1 MDIKRKGEKTGDCSV
16 FYERN
21 KKAFNFDEDDAI
33 RLYASKKY
41 DGTSLSSL
49 SDRKTFLVFFILFR
63 EWPFLDKV
71 KLHTGHNKEWKSKR
85 KRRTFWGEKEKRVL
99 PIAKYFVFIRF
110 WLHEADDTQKK
121 KWLSLYENDE
131 DYNFIRLYFAIL
143 QSLSSKLNEYIT
155 KYIKF
160 DYMVYSD
167 KLLANSLFR

>member
-1 MDIKRKGEKTGDCSV
+1 MSIIVKCFRLITIYNHLSKKPFIRSYAVKSIYIQRKGEKTGDCTV

-49 SDRKTFLVFFILFR
+49 SHRKTFIVFFILFR

-85 KRRTFWGEKEKRVL
+85 KRRSFWGEKRVL
-99 PIAKYFVFIRF
+99 PIAKYFVFISF
-110 WLHEADDTQKK
+110 WLHEADDKK
-121 KWLSLYENDE
+121 ANGKVYLMMKLTILLD
-131 DYNFIRLYFAIL
+131 FIL
-143 QSLSSKLNEYIT
+143 QY
-155 KYIKF
+155 
-160 DYMVYSD
+160 
-167 KLLANSLFR
+167 

>member
-1 MDIKRKGEKTGDCSV
+1 MCLFSPYFKMSIIVKCFRLITIYNHLSKKPFIRSYAEKVYIKRKGEKTRDCSV

-49 SDRKTFLVFFILFR
+49 SHRKTFIVFFILFR

-85 KRRTFWGEKEKRVL
+85 KRRSFWGEKKSITNCQVFCVHFFL
-99 PIAKYFVFIRF
+99 IAWSR
-110 WLHEADDTQKK
+110 WQK
-121 KWLSLYENDE
+121 
-131 DYNFIRLYFAIL
+131 
-143 QSLSSKLNEYIT
+143 
-155 KYIKF
+155 
-160 DYMVYSD
+160 
-167 KLLANSLFR
+167 ANGKV